1 MSGDLVIEDAYLER
15 LKQGYDDA
23 LDTFENA
30 SRHSGAIPGLVGH
43 GGLSSRTRDFY
54 DGWDA
59 KRTELIEALQGLSDA
74 VVEIDRTFTEVD
86 RQLRESASAMGEP
99 TP

>member
-1 MSGDLVIEDAYLER
+1 MSGDIVIEDAYLER

-23 LDTFENA
+23 RETFQNA

-43 GGLSSRTRDFY
+43 GRLSSRTRDFY
-54 DGWDA
+54 EGWDS
-59 KRTELIEALQGLSDA
+59 KRTEVIEALQGLSDA

-86 RQLRESASAMGEP
+86 EQLRDSAAAMGEP
-99 TP
+99 AP